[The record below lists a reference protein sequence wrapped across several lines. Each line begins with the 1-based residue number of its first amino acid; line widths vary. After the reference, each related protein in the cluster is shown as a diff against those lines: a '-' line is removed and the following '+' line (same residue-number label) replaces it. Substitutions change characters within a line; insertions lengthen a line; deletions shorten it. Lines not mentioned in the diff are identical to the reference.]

1 MTLSYRGIQYNQQPV
16 SLKAEI
22 TQTRG
27 HYRGGDYQINHISSS
42 RIKSNKL
49 NRTYRGIDY

>member
-1 MTLSYRGIQYNQQPV
+1 MALSYRGIQYNQQPV
-16 SLKAEI
+16 SLKAEV